1 MDLRQLDM
9 FKAVAEEGS
18 FTSAARKLHVSQS
31 AVSRQVKLLEDE
43 LGGRLLHRGPR
54 GVTLTREGELMLSL
68 AHRLNRE
75 VKDVVAQ
82 IAETQ
87 HLLRG
92 SLTVAGG
99 MTVCLHVLPQVLRKY
114 RTTYKGVDLKIVTGR
129 NEAILT
135 LLRAHEVDLALLT
148 LPVPERDFHVI
159 PVLKEEMVVVTAPNH
174 PLAGERSVD
183 VETLASHPQILYE
196 VGSNTRRVQDRLFAQ
211 TDRPL
216 NVAMETE
223 NVEITKAM
231 VGAGLGITLIPYAA
245 IAREV
250 RSGRFAIIRVRGQRL
265 FRQAGWVYLA
275 SDYVPPPITAMLE
288 LFDSMK
294 TRIPSAGGAS
304 RRA

>member
-9 FKAVAEEGS
+9 FRAVAEEGS
-18 FTSAARKLHVSQS
+18 FTSAAKRLHVSQS
-31 AVSRQVKLLEDE
+31 AVSRQVKLLEE
-43 LGGRLLHRGPR
+43 EIGVRLLHRGAR
-54 GVTLTREGELMLSL
+54 GVTLTSSGDLMLSL
-68 AHRLNRE
+68 AHRLQRE

-82 IAETQ
+82 IAET
-87 HLLRG
+87 HDLLRG

-99 MTVCLHVLPQVLRKY
+99 MTVCLHVLPRVLSRY
-114 RTTYKGVDLKIVTGR
+114 RQRYPGVDLKVVTGR
-129 NEAILT
+129 NESILA

-148 LPVPERDFHVI
+148 LPITDRDFEVA
-159 PVLKEEMVVVTAPNH
+159 PVLKEEMVVVVAPNH
-174 PLAGERSVD
+174 PLSGRRSVNVD
-183 VETLASHPQILYE
+183 TLASFPQILYE

-250 RSGRFAIIRVRGQRL
+250 RSGRFAITRVRGQRL
-265 FRQAGWVYLA
+265 FREAGWVYLA
-275 SDYVPPPITAMLE
+275 SEYVPPPVTAMLE

-294 TRIPSAGGAS
+294 PRLPS
-304 RRA
+304 R